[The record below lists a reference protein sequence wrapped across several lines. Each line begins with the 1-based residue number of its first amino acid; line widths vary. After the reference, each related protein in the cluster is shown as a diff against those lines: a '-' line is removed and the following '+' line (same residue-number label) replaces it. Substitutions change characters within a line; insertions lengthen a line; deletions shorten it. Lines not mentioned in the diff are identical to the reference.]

1 MSAKKKNKKIVL
13 KKISDKSII
22 KRNKPILIF
31 LVKFFSIFIVLEALI
46 NLIDISIFTNLIT
59 SIIANFFNLPYINS
73 IIFVNSTSFLV
84 TNSCTGLVSLAI
96 LCAITLPLKRMEMKK
111 RVLIV
116 AIGALFLLI
125 LNIPRIGLVI
135 YSGILGFDAELV
147 HEFTWFFMSAVIL
160 LIWYY
165 GIKWIQKEDDFSK
178 LI

>member
-1 MSAKKKNKKIVL
+1 MSAKKKTKKIAPKRVP
-13 KKISDKSII
+13 DKSII
-22 KRNKPILIF
+22 KNNKAILVF
-31 LVKFFSIFIVLEALI
+31 LAKFFGIFIVLEALI

-59 SIIANFFNLPYINS
+59 SIIANFFNLPFINNT
-73 IIFVNSTSFLV
+73 IFVNSTSFLV

-96 LCAITLPLKRMEMKK
+96 LCAITLPLKRMELKK

-116 AIGALFLLI
+116 AIGALFLLT

-135 YSGILGFDAELV
+135 YSGILGFDAELI

-160 LIWYY
+160 LVWYY
-165 GIKWIQKEDDFSK
+165 GIKFIQKENDFSK